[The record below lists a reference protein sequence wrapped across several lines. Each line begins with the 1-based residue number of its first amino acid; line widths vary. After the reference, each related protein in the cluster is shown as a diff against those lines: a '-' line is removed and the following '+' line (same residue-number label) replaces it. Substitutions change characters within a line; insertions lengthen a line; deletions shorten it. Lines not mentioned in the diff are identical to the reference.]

1 MQCGNASIRLVG
13 PEEPA
18 ANAAL
23 MHGAVKIILQL
34 EKIEGIA
41 TGIVEVIVVHLGSV
55 KLETNCAE
63 DPTSLAVND
72 GPLIEDV
79 IVQAIFGGQV
89 IGVFV
94 KSLKESLVNLVNVG
108 NRCVFQRQ
116 IWPLTRQSMG
126 YHTTVS
132 SDGIESG
139 LFESQRRCFRRLP
152 L

>member
-1 MQCGNASIRLVG
+1 M
-13 PEEPA
+13 
-18 ANAAL
+18 
-23 MHGAVKIILQL
+23 
-34 EKIEGIA
+34 
-41 TGIVEVIVVHLGSV
+41 VEVIVVHLGCV

-94 KSLKESLVNLVNVG
+94 KSLKEGLVNLVNVG

-132 SDGIESG
+132 SNGIESG
-139 LFESQRRCFRRLP
+139 SFECSGDVFVGCPCEVTRDYVTWKVCVTQQL
-152 L
+152 LEVS